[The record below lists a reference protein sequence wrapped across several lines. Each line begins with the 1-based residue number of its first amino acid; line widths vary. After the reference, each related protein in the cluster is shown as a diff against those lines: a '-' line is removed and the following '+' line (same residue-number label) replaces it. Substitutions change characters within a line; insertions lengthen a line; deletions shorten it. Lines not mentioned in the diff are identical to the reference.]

1 LGGRVRYPDR
11 QRCEA
16 AEARRMLLDRV
27 RNKIVRFDG
36 KRNRFR
42 RFQLLDAGGSQRH
55 DLHIDARRVHFRYT
69 LVAEVAKLWDELERA
84 GIVEFL
90 RLLLQVPAGAVEKS
104 RR

>member
-1 LGGRVRYPDR
+1 
-11 QRCEA
+11 
-16 AEARRMLLDRV
+16 MLLDRV

-42 RFQLLDAGGSQRH
+42 RLQLLDAGGSQRH
-55 DLHIDARRVHFRYT
+55 DLHIDARGVHFRYT

-104 RR
+104 RRRKVLFERDGPHGRLPP